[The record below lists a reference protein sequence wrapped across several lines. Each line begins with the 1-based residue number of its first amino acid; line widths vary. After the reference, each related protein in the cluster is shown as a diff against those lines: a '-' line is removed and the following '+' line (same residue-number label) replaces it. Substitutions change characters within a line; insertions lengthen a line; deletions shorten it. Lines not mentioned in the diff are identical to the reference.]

1 MHFGYDQLLQTI
13 KDLMCSISDMKTVN
27 NYHVLVTDSC
37 TQTLAVLQLENV
49 TLKTVISGN

>member
-1 MHFGYDQLLQTI
+1 MHFGYDQLLQNI
-13 KDLMCSISDMKTVN
+13 KDLMCSILDMKTVN

-37 TQTLAVLQLENV
+37 PQTLAVLQLENV